1 MDLSTTSSSSGH
13 SPVKAIWLA
22 LLLAVLYTQHA
33 SANAET
39 LTLAIPGEVLGKT
52 SQGWYALSLEGDSL
66 VVDRTA
72 GPITSNTLNVS
83 DEYADQLLVG
93 KPLRTRPISSGYSV
107 KAPPGALVLMR
118 IDAGNGSPRQV
129 TPGRYLSSV
138 PADVLREGWSAV
150 GVIGERKWNFLAEHK
165 KRPDGRLLAG
175 SVEIVA
181 ELGRPSTHRRV
192 LLPPAIGMAFAKQEL
207 LWLGDLNS
215 DGEPDLFLRRT
226 WVTGEMDYVL
236 VVSPMLATAYYDPD
250 HPDVYSTSLD
260 GNSYTWHKD
269 RTEPTPIKFIRSGQF
284 SIGEEEWGRHLPDG
298 EVQVPKEIADRQF
311 KLSGESIRFSL
322 EHLPRLQGGKES
334 SAFHQTWAG
343 TVLVRVT
350 FRGKSQVLMQ
360 ASQPSEG
367 LFSLSVGIVDGRP
380 SVKIDHQPHYNNS
393 FTRYWMYD
401 ETAMRF
407 RRLRDEF
414 YQGC

>member
-1 MDLSTTSSSSGH
+1 
-13 SPVKAIWLA
+13 
-22 LLLAVLYTQHA
+22 
-33 SANAET
+33 
-39 LTLAIPGEVLGKT
+39 
-52 SQGWYALSLEGDSL
+52 
-66 VVDRTA
+66 
-72 GPITSNTLNVS
+72 
-83 DEYADQLLVG
+83 
-93 KPLRTRPISSGYSV
+93 
-107 KAPPGALVLMR
+107 
-118 IDAGNGSPRQV
+118 
-129 TPGRYLSSV
+129 
-138 PADVLREGWSAV
+138 
-150 GVIGERKWNFLAEHK
+150 
-165 KRPDGRLLAG
+165 
-175 SVEIVA
+175 
-181 ELGRPSTHRRV
+181 
-192 LLPPAIGMAFAKQEL
+192 
-207 LWLGDLNS
+207 
-215 DGEPDLFLRRT
+215 
-226 WVTGEMDYVL
+226 MDYVL